1 MRSPFL
7 PPAVAGLDIRLNG
20 RGNSLA
26 QAEANSRGGRLIKA
40 ACDSKNRTVLEHYA
54 VTAIELAG
62 RARNAGDLE
71 SHDRWWKV
79 AKNIATSLNGLTKI
93 VAEDRE
99 TPARKN

>member
-7 PPAVAGLDIRLNG
+7 PPAVASLDIRLNG

-26 QAEANSRGGRLIKA
+26 EAEANSRGGRLINA
-40 ACDSKNRTVLEHYA
+40 ACDTKKRRVLEHYA

-71 SHDRWWKV
+71 THDRWWKV
-79 AKNIATSLNGLTKI
+79 AKNIATSLNGRTKI
-93 VAEDRE
+93 VAKDKEKR
-99 TPARKN
+99 ARNS